1 MHLVHIGRNTKTD
14 ITIVE
19 RHLTFSRIID
29 SKLATINKTIT
40 PQTTVL
46 QLEKIIDNA
55 TQFDNEMFSLISEHS
70 LTEDELKVGS
80 DD

>member
-1 MHLVHIGRNTKTD
+1 MHLIHHGRNTKTD

-40 PQTTVL
+40 QQTTVL
-46 QLEKIIDNA
+46 QLEKIISNA
-55 TQFDNEMFSLISEHS
+55 CELDNEMFSLVAEHS
-70 LTEDELKVGS
+70 LNEDELRIGR